1 MVKRIAYQRGL
12 ESIAAGLQQ
21 RGYTV
26 FEYGESQEPYDVLL
40 YDGAENSAFYQI
52 LNANSPYMND
62 MGSSSPGVFLVN
74 TSGKSLEEIAHI
86 LERKSYSPLF

>member
-12 ESIAAGLQQ
+12 ETIAAGLQE
-21 RGYTV
+21 RGYIV
-26 FEYGESQEPYDVLL
+26 FEYGTSQEPYDVLL
-40 YDGAENSAFYQI
+40 YDGAVNSAFYQT
-52 LNANSPYMND
+52 LDVNAPYMHD
-62 MGSSSPGVFLVN
+62 MGSAPGVFLVN